1 MEEQSKRGLRISDL
15 NDYIVQDIISI
26 LPIKEAVRTS
36 VLSKKW
42 EHLWKSISKLDLD
55 EEAHENREQFKD
67 FIENILLVF
76 NTSGIRKFSLSF
88 QVGEDVAQVNKW
100 LSRVVNPNIEE
111 VTLDLGKPE
120 QQLFFHEHIFISRTL
135 TKLKLSMHHVIEFPS
150 SIQFRSLKILSM
162 EHVIFP
168 DTSSTQFFFS
178 SSCPSLE
185 ELTLA
190 NCNWINVIE
199 VIISCPLLQKLV
211 IEEWEDNDEDDEN
224 NDPGGCKI
232 VINGTNIT
240 SFSYGGNLINDYS
253 LSHSTSSVT
262 DVCIMVYREGDN
274 WETGYF
280 VLKLLTALANTVE
293 KLKISDYAFEALSR
307 TSFSFEHIP
316 LFQNLVELNVVLP
329 IDLSSEALQ
338 VIFRN
343 SHHLKALNFLMGVY
357 LPKDCENYIF
367 PLPCCFGTYLK
378 TIKIYY
384 FYGTEAEL
392 NAIKFLLQEAS
403 VLETLYVYIDEEHD
417 YDSPT
422 GEDMLEEIYDQIMQY
437 PRASKDCELE
447 LE

>member
-293 KLKISDYAFEALSR
+293 KLKISDYAFE
-307 TSFSFEHIP
+307 
-316 LFQNLVELNVVLP
+316 
-329 IDLSSEALQ
+329 
-338 VIFRN
+338 
-343 SHHLKALNFLMGVY
+343 GVY